1 MGKAGRGHMHVHL
14 NGEVT
19 NDETQ
24 TIYQFT
30 YLQVK
35 FDFIEPISA

>member
-14 NGEVT
+14 DGEVT

-24 TIYQFT
+24 WYEDPHI
-30 YLQVK
+30 
-35 FDFIEPISA
+35 